1 MYIQSQSVTF
11 TLLWTLKGWTFH
23 QTEAFFHIVWFLW
36 WCIHVLEQFHILYRN
51 TRGWYFLCCVTGNS
65 SMHLT
70 ACWLWECCCSSVQL
84 QTFIHTLSSNS
95 VRTANV
101 VPKNVLA
108 RWDVAAARVSCT
120 KSLHAFIRLCKT
132 TLMTS
137 DCYVFIFL
145 KLDFICRIF
154 LGLFRPLHHPTSPP
168 KNLNTLNTTCLSNK
182 LHY

>member
-1 MYIQSQSVTF
+1 MYIQSQSVSF

-36 WCIHVLEQFHILYRN
+36 WCVHVLEQFHILYRN
-51 TRGWYFLCCVTGNS
+51 TRGWYFLCSVTGNS

-84 QTFIHTLSSNS
+84 SAAADIHSYFEFKLWP

-145 KLDFICRIF
+145 KLYFICRIF
-154 LGLFRPLHHPTSPP
+154 ETAPSSYITP
-168 KNLNTLNTTCLSNK
+168 
-182 LHY
+182 